1 MPDDPPAPQDAT
13 PAWWQRLLRARGGDT
28 RFLIGVTF
36 LLTFLWIRIT
46 TAYLEPAPS
55 VGSPGFVQIGGRTVF
70 FGYHPHHI
78 AWGILWLAVAGWIT
92 IHYHRVGLTRAA
104 SVMYGLGLGLIV
116 DEASLV
122 VRGINP
128 GNDLLEVV
136 ILVVLIGALLMSTV
150 YAPAFWKS
158 VQGSVYRTAVRARDW
173 YERRSRRRGPDR
185 PDESDRNPPD
195 DALRGP

>member
-1 MPDDPPAPQDAT
+1 MPEGPTPSDAV
-13 PAWWQRLLRARGGDT
+13 PRWWQRLLRARGGDT

-36 LLTFLWIRIT
+36 LLTFVWIRVT

-78 AWGILWLAVAGWIT
+78 AWGILWLAIAGWIT
-92 IHYHRVGLTRAA
+92 IHYHRVWLTRAA

-136 ILVVLIGALLMSTV
+136 ILVVMIGALVMSTV
-150 YAPAFWKS
+150 YAPSFWKS
-158 VQGSVYRTAVRARDW
+158 IQGSVARFLIRMRDPFA
-173 YERRSRRRGPDR
+173 RRREKDGAAERETSEAKAPDNK
-185 PDESDRNPPD
+185 SGG
-195 DALRGP
+195 A